1 MHIKT
6 NIETNVVHLALLAMC
21 PLLLFINT
29 TLYALGYLLVTAV
42 CLLLSALLCSALNKY
57 LDKNIKVFVTA
68 ICSTIVVTI
77 LQLLLS
83 KVQIPWLPN
92 NETLYYAV
100 LSTVILSIDTYFIA
114 TKALVGNVFIK
125 LLLTLA
131 AFASIIMP
139 YSIIRE
145 ILGNGSL
152 FNLKISSM
160 PEIDFFSSIAFDL
173 ILLGLIG
180 VVAEIIYH
188 AFTKWYSTRKIAY
201 QKFVKMVRNEKEFQY
216 DKLRRDNLLVS
227 PVEINHATDEEMQ
240 TITDRSN
247 ENLVAIEDKPT
258 EPEDDDDNEPKK
270 KKRNKKLKFSKETK
284 EEKVYDQSKKYEG
297 EDGDK

>member
-29 TLYALGYLLVTAV
+29 ALYAIGYLLVTAI
-42 CLLLSALLCSALNKY
+42 CLLFSTLICNALNKY
-57 LDKNIKVFVTA
+57 LDKNIKIFVTA
-68 ICSTIVVTI
+68 IISTIIVTL

-83 KVQIPWLPN
+83 KFKFWWMPN
-92 NETLYYAV
+92 NETLFYAV
-100 LSTVILSIDTYFIA
+100 LSAVILSIDTYFIA

-131 AFASIIMP
+131 AFASIIVP

-145 ILGNGSL
+145 IFGNGSF
-152 FNLKISSM
+152 FNIAIPIM
-160 PEIDFFSSIAFDL
+160 PEIEFFSSIAFDL
-173 ILLGLIG
+173 ILLGVIG

-188 AFTKWYSTRKIAY
+188 TFTKWYSSRKIAY

-216 DKLRRDNLLVS
+216 DKLRCDKLLVS
-227 PVEINHATDEEMQ
+227 PGEINHATDEEMQ
-240 TITDRSN
+240 TIADRSN
-247 ENLVAIEDKPT
+247 ENLVAIEEKQ
-258 EPEDDDDNEPKK
+258 EEVEEDDDEPKK
-270 KKRNKKLKFSKETK
+270 KRRNKKLKFSKETK